1 MRFGKTLREATYG
14 PWKDKYIDY
23 SKLKSLLRE
32 DNRDD
37 DTQWTEEDE
46 IKFSDEIFNVQLEK
60 VCTFQQETVQSFQQ
74 RIDEAFDKLKE
85 LAPGDDKAK
94 GEVATQPLKDLK
106 AEIDTITN
114 EIEQLK
120 KYSSVNYTGFLKIV
134 KKHDRKR
141 GDRYKVRP
149 LMKLRLS
156 ERGLNAEKEYSPLL
170 KKLSTI
176 YYIIDSHLEAGGEQM
191 QPPDLEHQEEV
202 KNGERYTAHKC
213 KWSSRPTYLAPFVI
227 DENHSLGPPGQPARG
242 QDIYP
247 ASPPSPSLQ
256 RFSRQGVGWERR
268 SLHYVT
274 LPGQLQVRPIYA
286 QG

>member
-14 PWKDKYIDY
+14 PWKDEYINY

-32 DNRDD
+32 DERDD
-37 DTQWTEEDE
+37 DTPWTEEDE
-46 IKFSDEIFNVQLEK
+46 TKFSDEIFNVQLDK
-60 VCTFQQETVQSFQQ
+60 VASFQEKTVASLQ
-74 RIDEAFDKLKE
+74 TRIDDAFDKLKE
-85 LAPGDDKAK
+85 IAPAEDKPKSDIVTQRLKELK
-94 GEVATQPLKDLK
+94 GQ
-106 AEIDTITN
+106 IDSITN
-114 EIEQLK
+114 EVEQLK

-156 ERGLNAEKEYSPLL
+156 GRGLNAEKEYSPLL

-176 YYIIDSHLEAGGEQM
+176 YYIIDSHLESGTELA

-213 KWSSRPTYLAPFVI
+213 KSV
-227 DENHSLGPPGQPARG
+227 PA
-242 QDIYP
+242 
-247 ASPPSPSLQ
+247 
-256 RFSRQGVGWERR
+256 
-268 SLHYVT
+268 
-274 LPGQLQVRPIYA
+274 
-286 QG
+286 